1 MWILIIIILIVVVL
15 VAVVKND
22 NKQIQINHLQNG
34 GFRKSYPL
42 VTKCLE
48 EVYEMSFF
56 DDLGNSFSYSK
67 NVIDVN
73 GKRGTL
79 YIGLKLDMGRDTIVF
94 STYTNSEG
102 VKYEGQDISTIYT
115 LSEYIIIGI
124 DNSLEKLIKDGI
136 LPNTNSKV
144 ENENNEFNNTNT
156 KNDNKLRDF
165 FIEILKDTD
174 QEDFKTKDT
183 TDILLDAL
191 ERNEIKIEKEIEKE
205 KKEKEKK
212 LLNYRNLLKNC
223 EELKIVI
230 DIDCNVYQTIQIGD
244 QIWMAENLRVSRYR
258 NGDLI
263 TNIQDNKDW
272 KETKSGAWCN
282 YEDNLDKD
290 VLNGKLYNW
299 FAVNDQ
305 RGLAPEGWHIPS
317 EDEWSEL
324 TGYIEVNKIG
334 EIINEQDTLVNCITN
349 KKADSIIKFV
359 ADSCGIRQCSNGIL
373 DPIGVKGGWWC
384 STDFSWNC
392 AKNMFFYDIDFFMTY
407 FTQKKNGLYVRCI
420 KDK

>member
-15 VAVVKND
+15 VVVVKND

-191 ERNEIKIEKEIEKE
+191 ERNEIKIEKEKE
-205 KKEKEKK
+205 KKEKK

-263 TNIQDNKDW
+263 TNIQDN
-272 KETKSGAWCN
+272 
-282 YEDNLDKD
+282 
-290 VLNGKLYNW
+290 
-299 FAVNDQ
+299 
-305 RGLAPEGWHIPS
+305 
-317 EDEWSEL
+317 
-324 TGYIEVNKIG
+324 
-334 EIINEQDTLVNCITN
+334 
-349 KKADSIIKFV
+349 
-359 ADSCGIRQCSNGIL
+359 
-373 DPIGVKGGWWC
+373 
-384 STDFSWNC
+384 
-392 AKNMFFYDIDFFMTY
+392 
-407 FTQKKNGLYVRCI
+407 
-420 KDK
+420 